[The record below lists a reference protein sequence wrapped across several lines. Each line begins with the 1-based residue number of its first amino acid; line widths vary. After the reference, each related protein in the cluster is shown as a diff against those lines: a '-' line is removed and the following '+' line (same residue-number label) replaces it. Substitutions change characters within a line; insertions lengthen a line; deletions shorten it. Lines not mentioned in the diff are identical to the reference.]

1 MKVVLISCV
10 SKKKDYPCKAVELY
24 DSTLFKSAY
33 EYAKRQN
40 PDQIF
45 ILSAKYG
52 LLKIDEIIEPY
63 NETLNAKSIYECK
76 TWAEA
81 VIRNLRENYDLQ
93 NDEFVFLAG
102 DRYRKY
108 LLPYIK
114 NFSIPLEGLP
124 IGKQL
129 KYYKDNLRGAKVEW
143 TVRNIT

>member
-129 KYYKDNLRGAKVEW
+129 KYYKDNLRGAKVE
-143 TVRNIT
+143 